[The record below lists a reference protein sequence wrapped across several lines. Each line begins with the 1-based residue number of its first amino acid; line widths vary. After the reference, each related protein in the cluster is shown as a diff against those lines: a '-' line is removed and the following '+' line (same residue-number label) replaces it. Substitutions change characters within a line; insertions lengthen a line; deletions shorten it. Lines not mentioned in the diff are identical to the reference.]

1 VNGIPWASRLWWW
14 RPPCLLR
21 EVLIPLTTDRESA
34 LRGVLWR
41 VQGPWLVLRNVQA
54 IKAGGKATPVDG
66 EVILHRSH
74 ASFIQVL
81 RA

>member
-1 VNGIPWASRLWWW
+1 
-14 RPPCLLR
+14 
-21 EVLIPLTTDRESA
+21 LIPLTTDRDTT

-54 IKAGGKATPVDG
+54 IKAGGKIMPVDG
-66 EVILHRSH
+66 EVVLHRSH

-81 RA
+81 RP